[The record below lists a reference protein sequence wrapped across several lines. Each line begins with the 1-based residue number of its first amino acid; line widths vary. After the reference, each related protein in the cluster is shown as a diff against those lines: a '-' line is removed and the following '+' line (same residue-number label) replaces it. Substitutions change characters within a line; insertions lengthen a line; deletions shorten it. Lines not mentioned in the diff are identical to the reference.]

1 MSKHVLGINWYA
13 HDAASALLRDGEII
27 FAGAEERF
35 SRIKKDN
42 GFPRRSIQA
51 ALDYAGIQASDLD
64 AVAFGWNGPYET
76 PLHTLKASLTGKLP
90 RGGEFIPRSIAGLL
104 SEFWEKGG
112 KRQLLRS
119 FPKIPAD
126 RISFVDHHL
135 AHAYSAYSV
144 SGFDDAIVIV
154 SDGRGATQA
163 TSIYHGR
170 GGKLRLVRMIPYPNS
185 IGVLYESFTDLLGFE
200 RHNDEW
206 KVMGLA
212 AYGQPTFPMDEFITI
227 TETGYQ
233 VHAHKLMGRVWS
245 DLTPLIAR
253 FGPRRDPERLIT
265 DEDRDLAASVQKATE
280 DAMFA
285 VLRGALRDIP
295 SKNLCLAGGVAMN
308 SKANGKLLA
317 SGMIERVFIQPAA
330 TDDGT
335 AFGAALAAYHKLS
348 GKMPRYEMKSAYLGP
363 EYTQQLIEQALQVFK
378 IPYHRSGDITR
389 LTAQLVADG
398 NIVGWFQGRMEFGPR
413 ALGNRSIL
421 ADARDPEMKNK
432 VNDSIKFRENWRP
445 FAPSVL
451 LEKFHEYFEPDAPS
465 PFMILTHT
473 VKPEKRDVIPAV
485 THADN
490 SARIQTVDRAVNPR
504 YWEMISEFEKITGVA
519 VVMNT
524 SFNLR
529 GEPIVCEPK
538 DAVRTFYS
546 SGLDFLVM
554 GDYLVA
560 KDPAR
565 LAEIERGAQAV
576 GELGMLAG
584 SRA

>member
-1 MSKHVLGINWYA
+1 MTKHVLGINWYA

-27 FAGAEERF
+27 FGGTEERF

-42 GFPRRSIQA
+42 SFPKRSIQA
-51 ALDYAGIQASDLD
+51 ALDYAGIEAKDLD
-64 AVAFGWNGPYET
+64 AVAFGWNGPLAT
-76 PLHTLKASLTGKLP
+76 PWHTLKSSLRDELP
-90 RGGEFIPRSIAGLL
+90 RKGDYIARSFAGML
-104 SEFWEKGG
+104 SEYWEKGG
-112 KRQLLRS
+112 KRQLFRS
-119 FPKIPAD
+119 FPGVTSNV
-126 RISFVDHHL
+126 SFIDHHL
-135 AHAYSAYSV
+135 AHAYSAYSL
-144 SGFDDAIVIV
+144 SGLDDSIVIV
-154 SDGRGATQA
+154 ADGRGAFQA
-163 TSIYHGR
+163 TSIYHGQ
-170 GGKLRLVRMIPYPNS
+170 GGNLKLVRWIPYPNS
-185 IGVLYESFTDLLGFE
+185 LGVLYESFTDLLGFE

-212 AYGQPTFPMDEFITI
+212 AYGEPRFPMDDFIKI
-227 TETGYQ
+227 SEYDYE
-233 VHAHKLMGRVWS
+233 VNPHALMGRYWS
-245 DLTPLIAR
+245 DLTPLTKK
-253 FGPRRDPERLIT
+253 FGPRRNPEKGIT
-265 DEDRDLAASVQKATE
+265 DEDRDIAASVQKATE

-285 VLRGALRDIP
+285 VLRDALRRVP

-317 SGMIERVFIQPAA
+317 SGLVDKMFIQPAA

-335 AFGAALAAYHKLS
+335 ALGAALAAYHKLV
-348 GKMPRYEMKSAYLGP
+348 GKMPRYEMKKAYLGP
-363 EYTQQLIEQALQVFK
+363 EYTDEQIEQALQTFK
-378 IPYHRSGDITR
+378 IPYHRSGDTTR
-389 LTAQLVADG
+389 TTAQLVADG

-451 LEKFHEYFEPDAPS
+451 VEKFAEYFEPDAPS

-473 VKPEKRDVIPAV
+473 VKPEKRDIVPAI

-490 SARIQTVDRAVNPR
+490 SARIQTVDKSVNPR
-504 YWEMISEFEKITGVA
+504 YWELINEFEKITGVA

-538 DAVRTFYS
+538 DAVRTFFS

-554 GDYLVA
+554 GDFLVA
-560 KDPAR
+560 KDPAK
-565 LAEIERGAQAV
+565 LAKIASAEKTEPA
-576 GELGMLAG
+576 LAA
-584 SRA
+584 R